1 MTAIRCTKK
10 LLKEM
15 GLKSADLSDASQEAL
30 LGDWYGNLFYHNGKK
45 CLLFA
50 AEKTLL
56 CFVVTEVTRKQIRK
70 LEVVFR
76 EGLFRLLLE
85 EGFQPNQVSQ
95 LLDECREIEY
105 AATADRGMIG
115 SMNELVKEAQFW
127 LEQLGSPAAPDIA
140 AIHQTLNRNP
150 LKQISYKFAID
161 VSKELLIG

>member
-1 MTAIRCTKK
+1 MTIIRCTKK
-10 LLKEM
+10 LCKEM
-15 GLKSADLSDASQEAL
+15 GLKSTDLSDTQHESL
-30 LGDWYGNLFYHNGKK
+30 LGDWYANLFYHDSKK

-70 LEVVFR
+70 LEEVFR
-76 EGLFRLLLE
+76 EGLFRLLLD

-95 LLDECREIEY
+95 LLDECSSVEY
-105 AATADRGMIG
+105 ATTADRGMIG

-127 LEQLGSPAAPDIA
+127 LGQLGSPAAPDLP

-161 VSKELLIG
+161 VSKELLTG